1 MNSSTSSS
9 RKIYGKICLGVSLTM
24 VGAWCVLMMVADIID
39 VNAEGLM
46 GRVVEARQALP
57 HIVSEDKKQVMV
69 FGSSMV
75 DAGFSPRLFDEQVK
89 AQGKD
94 ITSYNFGFGGL
105 NPYFQDYLSRRIRE
119 AYEGEDKRLKLAII
133 EFNPFQ
139 TTKTRWDRA
148 NSTVDSFLTLLA
160 SNVELLEVTK
170 GDLNRAMLLFNIKYV
185 RNDISSQMVTSFMGR
200 GIFPAE
206 RAKRERDDEA
216 MVKRRLELGKQA
228 NELYNADFPDMPYN
242 QWSLAWQG
250 GRTIPQDRSAK
261 SLEVYAEYITTQQ
274 TAVQMTNFRN
284 RRIRTADVLGLHFE
298 PLLVESF
305 IRIVENFKQ
314 FSDKVEVVMLPRNTD
329 WINYSPEAQ
338 ARLDAAIAQIEK
350 ATGLSIR
357 NHQNLK
363 EITPQMFRDATHLA
377 RYQGDIAYTQFLVEQ
392 YIGGL

>member
-9 RKIYGKICLGVSLTM
+9 RKIYGKILLGVGLTM
-24 VGAWCVLMMVADIID
+24 AGAWSVLMMVADI
-39 VNAEGLM
+39 VGANAEGVM
-46 GRVVEARQALP
+46 GRVVQARRALP
-57 HIVSEDKKQVMV
+57 QIVSEDKKQVMV

-75 DAGFSPRLFDEQVK
+75 DAGFSPRLFDAQVK

-94 ITSYNFGFGGL
+94 IKSYNFGFGGL

-119 AYEGEDKRLKLAII
+119 AYQGEDKRLKLAII

-139 TTKTRWDRA
+139 TTQTRWNRA
-148 NSTVDSFLTLLA
+148 NSMVDSFLTMLA
-160 SNVELLEVTK
+160 SNAELLAVTK

-185 RNDISSQMVTSFMGR
+185 RNDISSQMVTTFMGR

-206 RAKRERDDEA
+206 RVKRERDDEA
-216 MVKRRLELGKQA
+216 MVKRRRELGKQA
-228 NELYNADFPDMPYN
+228 NELYAADFPDLVRR
-242 QWSLAWQG
+242 QWSLPLQG

-261 SLEVYAEYITTQQ
+261 SLEVYAEYIKTQQ
-274 TAVQMTNFRN
+274 TAAQMTNFRN
-284 RRIRTADVLGLHFE
+284 RRIRTADVLGLNFE

-338 ARLDAAIAQIEK
+338 ARLNSAIAQIEK
-350 ATGLSIR
+350 GTGLSIR
-357 NHQNLK
+357 NHQNL
-363 EITPQMFRDATHLA
+363 EQINPQMFRDATHLA
-377 RYQGDIAYTQFLVEQ
+377 RYQGDIVYTQFLVEQ
-392 YIGGL
+392 YIGDL

>member
-1 MNSSTSSS
+1 
-9 RKIYGKICLGVSLTM
+9 
-24 VGAWCVLMMVADIID
+24 
-39 VNAEGLM
+39 
-46 GRVVEARQALP
+46 
-57 HIVSEDKKQVMV
+57 
-69 FGSSMV
+69 
-75 DAGFSPRLFDEQVK
+75 
-89 AQGKD
+89 
-94 ITSYNFGFGGL
+94 
-105 NPYFQDYLSRRIRE
+105 
-119 AYEGEDKRLKLAII
+119 
-133 EFNPFQ
+133 
-139 TTKTRWDRA
+139 
-148 NSTVDSFLTLLA
+148 
-160 SNVELLEVTK
+160 
-170 GDLNRAMLLFNIKYV
+170 
-185 RNDISSQMVTSFMGR
+185 
-200 GIFPAE
+200 
-206 RAKRERDDEA
+206 
-216 MVKRRLELGKQA
+216 
-228 NELYNADFPDMPYN
+228 LYNTDFPDMPYN

-274 TAVQMTNFRN
+274 TAAQMTNFRN